1 MPKCSSLP
9 LIGHHRWCW
18 HTSGDALFPALLHQ
32 GAEPR
37 RHTRCDGGDAISPH
51 AFPGAKERSPGRYS
65 RIRSQFRRWLKRM
78 SERYPPHAFDPVQ
91 RRGLRRSSQVLA
103 LNGQLRRSRCIAALW
118 PPCRVFPP
126 ARHARR
132 VRFSP
137 LVVGVVLIFLS
148 VMACREPASL
158 TSPETTRVVMDE
170 LGRRVEVSAHP
181 RRIVSLAPSV
191 TEMLFALGLGDR
203 VVGVTTL
210 CDYPP
215 EATAK
220 EKVGDVI
227 APSLERI
234 VALAPDLV
242 IVSTAT
248 QLEMFATRLVEV
260 GIPLYVVKANRLEDV
275 LETLRHLGNVTGE
288 RERAEAL
295 VGSLQARIERVVERT
310 RHLPRP
316 RVLLVIQRDPLIVAG
331 RGAFLTDLV
340 EKAGG
345 HSITADAEREW
356 TLYSIESVLAR
367 APEVLVLPSREG
379 GSRRLADLPWPALAS
394 TPALR
399 NRRVYAINA
408 DLLMRP
414 GPRLVEG
421 LEELA
426 RVLHPEV
433 FQ

>member
-1 MPKCSSLP
+1 MPNSLFLP
-9 LIGHHRWCW
+9 LIGRPWWCW
-18 HTSGDALFPALLHQ
+18 QKSDGAPVPASLRQDAEQ
-32 GAEPR
+32 RRQPR
-37 RHTRCDGGDAISPH
+37 YESKDTISPH
-51 AFPGAKERSPGRYS
+51 ASLRVKGRSPGGCPS
-65 RIRSQFRRWLKRM
+65 IRSHFRRRFERV
-78 SERYPPHAFDPVQ
+78 SERYQPPMLDPGQ
-91 RRGLRRSSQVLA
+91 RQGRRRPSSSLVLHRRLRT
-103 LNGQLRRSRCIAALW
+103 SRCVA
-118 PPCRVFPP
+118 PCRVFPP
-126 ARHARR
+126 ARQAQG
-132 VRFSP
+132 VRSYPF
-137 LVVGVVLIFLS
+137 VVGAVLIFLS
-148 VMACREPASL
+148 IIACRTPGSL
-158 TSPETTRVVMDE
+158 TSPGTTRVVTDE

-181 RRIVSLAPSV
+181 QRIISLAPSV
-191 TEMLFALGLGDR
+191 TEMLFALGVADR

-220 EKVGDVI
+220 EKVGDVL

-242 IVSTAT
+242 IISTAT
-248 QLEMFATRLVEV
+248 QLEMFAKRLVEL

-275 LETLRHLGNVTGE
+275 LQTLRHLGDLTGE

-295 VGSLQARIERVVERT
+295 VRSLQARIEQVVERT
-310 RHLPRP
+310 QHLPRP

-331 RGAFLTDLV
+331 RGAFLTDLM

-379 GSRRLADLPWPALAS
+379 QSRRLADLQWPALAS

-399 NRRVYAINA
+399 NKRIYAINM

-426 RVLHPEV
+426 RMLHPEA
-433 FQ
+433 FR

>member
-1 MPKCSSLP
+1 MPNGLFLP
-9 LIGHHRWCW
+9 LIGRHRWCW
-18 HTSGDALFPALLHQ
+18 QKSEGALFPAFLRQ
-32 GAEPR
+32 GAQQR
-37 RHTRCDGGDAISPH
+37 RQTRCESGDAISPH
-51 AFPGAKERSPGRYS
+51 ASPGVKGRSPGHCPS
-65 RIRSQFRRWLKRM
+65 MRSHFRHRFERV
-78 SERYPPHAFDPVQ
+78 SERHQPHVLDPGQ
-91 RRGLRRSSQVLA
+91 HQGRRRPSPSLA
-103 LNGQLRRSRCIAALW
+103 LHRRLRRSRCVA
-118 PPCRVFPP
+118 PSRRRVFPS
-126 ARHARR
+126 ARQAQG
-132 VRFSP
+132 VRPYPF
-137 LVVGVVLIFLS
+137 VVAAVLIFLS
-148 VMACREPASL
+148 VVACRAPGSL
-158 TSPETTRVVMDE
+158 TSPGSTRVVTDE

-181 RRIVSLAPSV
+181 QRIISLAPSV
-191 TEMLFALGLGDR
+191 TEMLFALGLADR
-203 VVGVTTL
+203 IVGVTTL

-248 QLEMFATRLVEV
+248 QLEMFAKRLVEV
-260 GIPLYVVKANRLEDV
+260 GIPLYVVKANRLDDV
-275 LETLRHLGNVTGE
+275 LETLRHLGDLTGE

-295 VGSLQARIERVVERT
+295 VRSLQARIEQVVERT
-310 RHLPRP
+310 RHRPRP

-331 RGAFLTDLV
+331 RGAFLTDVV

-367 APEVLVLPSREG
+367 APDVLILPSREG
-379 GSRRLADLPWPALAS
+379 RSRRLADLHWPALAS

-399 NRRVYAINA
+399 NKRIYAINT

-426 RVLHPEV
+426 RMLHPEA
-433 FQ
+433 FR